1 VSSPSQKP
9 MGASLDAFTEGLE
22 VALRDP
28 LSLEDRDDLDTFIP
42 AIPAQSFYR
51 LATQLHDEGRL
62 DLLFTNAKP
71 EQLTTV
77 LDLGAWTGDR
87 LDVLRTREWIA
98 AIVDTYEA
106 ANFARGTLTAL
117 IDKMDPEAWTFA
129 ILPGTTIFE
138 LDPEDDEARD
148 KVRRAVEH
156 LYTYDTP
163 DGFFVVAVPDD
174 PVGRAAIRILDSL
187 YHDDLSRG
195 RDMVVSVKAGLHS
208 VIEEDLL
215 RWRNGRLADLGFVPW
230 EEAMKLLRPL
240 TPAQALRRGEQ
251 ARPGLAPGI
260 DLDPSP
266 IPGEAGL
273 LRRVLEHL
281 KPAAAGVHTREFVLL
296 VNEVISVQRLAPG
309 EVTSAERALHQT
321 RGTLDLGLELLAT
334 ARPDDQE
341 LLDFLASRTEAIG
354 LRDVFRVGYGAL
366 DKLRSAALALHR
378 SGQVSLEEIGSLLD
392 RPWGPTLRALAQRL
406 PELPLEET
414 STKSRPLASL
424 RDVAKATQRIAQA
437 TLLSGLAF
445 APQGLGLDPQWVHRV
460 DNPAR
465 LTLGDLIR
473 AAVVHRR
480 LPGAGEAFAP
490 LREGDLEWASQNL
503 LTETRELLPELR
515 ADLEARARALGAD
528 EANTVAVLDRILPRL
543 GVELAG
549 LERNDEGTPD
559 LTRVGGMLTL
569 QQVGVWLQTGL
580 TQAH

>member
-1 VSSPSQKP
+1 

-51 LATQLHDEGRL
+51 LATQLHDEGRV

-98 AIVDTYEA
+98 AIVDTYET
-106 ANFARGTLTAL
+106 ANFPRGALTAL
-117 IDKMDPEAWTFA
+117 IDAMDPEAWTFA

-156 LYTYDTP
+156 LFTYDTP

-174 PVGRAAIRILDSL
+174 PVGRAAIRILDAL

-208 VIEEDLL
+208 AIEEDLL

-266 IPGEAGL
+266 IPSEAGL
-273 LRRVLEHL
+273 LRRVLEHMR
-281 KPAAAGVHTREFVLL
+281 PAVAGIHTREFVLL
-296 VNEVISVQRLAPG
+296 VNEVISVQRLPPG
-309 EVTSAERALHQT
+309 DAASAERALHQT
-321 RGTLDLGLELLAT
+321 RSTLDLGLELLAT

-341 LLDFLASRTEAIG
+341 LLDFLAARTEAIG

-378 SGQVSLEEIGSLLD
+378 SGQVSLGEIGSLLD

-414 STKSRPLASL
+414 SAKSRPLASL
-424 RDVAKATQRIAQA
+424 RDVAKATRRIAQA
-437 TLLSGLAF
+437 TLLSGLTF
-445 APQGLGLDPQWVHRV
+445 APEGLGLDPQWVHRI
-460 DNPAR
+460 DNPDR
-465 LTLGDLIR
+465 LTLGDLLR
-473 AAVVHRR
+473 AALVHRR

-490 LREGDLEWASQNL
+490 LRADDLEWASQNL
-503 LTETRELLPELR
+503 LTEARELIPEIR
-515 ADLEARARALGAD
+515 AELEAQARALGAD
-528 EANTVAVLDRILPRL
+528 EANTAAVLGGILPRL

-549 LERNDEGTPD
+549 LERDDEGIPD
-559 LTRVGGMLTL
+559 LTRVGGLVTL
-569 QQVGVWLQTGL
+569 QQVGVWLKTGL